1 MKIAGGTFHIT
12 WIEVHCKFHLLTTW
26 KVSPNNKEVAVCCDF
41 CPVDLFFD
49 RVCIF
54 PMPALHLCPLLSLLL
69 LGCSSTVPVLED
81 MSPGLSGEAG
91 SSSSPPQGPG
101 PPPRSKRSW
110 VWNQFF
116 VIEEYAGPE
125 PVLIGRLHTDI
136 DRGEGRAKY
145 ILTGEGAGSVFVI
158 DDKTGNI
165 HVTKSL
171 DREEK
176 EEYILLA
183 QAVDKVTLRPL
194 EPPSQFIIKVQDIN
208 DNPPVFLHPPYR
220 ASVPEMSNVGTS
232 VIQVTASDADDP
244 TYGNSARLVYTVL
257 EGQPYFSVDPQTG
270 VIRTAIPN
278 MDRETQDEFLVVIQ
292 AKDMG
297 GHVGG
302 LSGSTTVTVTL
313 TDVNDNPPKF
323 PQSLYQFTVLEN
335 TVPGSLIGRLRA
347 YDPDIGENAEMS
359 YSILDGDAGDTFTVM
374 VDAVGQDGI
383 LRVQKPLDFESR
395 RSFTFRVEVMNTVI
409 DPQYIRRGPFKDV
422 TTVRVTVGDVN
433 EPPYFSQ
440 DPYILNVQ
448 ENLPPGTL
456 VGVVEARDPDLQS
469 RSISY
474 SIDPLSDPEALFSID
489 PEDGTIG
496 TSTSLDREIKKEHS
510 ITVMATEN
518 DSPSQVS
525 QVGVVIQVLDVNDN
539 PPTLAEVYKPHVC
552 DNAQPGQIIQ
562 TIQVK
567 DADVETGVFSI
578 RSPAAAS
585 DGNFTIQDNKDGSAS
600 LLVKHS
606 SFWRSHKDLF
616 LVPIEI
622 TDNGDPPLSST
633 DTLTVSLCHCEA
645 GGEVLTCHMTTG
657 SAAGLSTP
665 ALLAILACAFSLLA
679 LVSLFYLQRRHKP
692 SPLSLCEDED
702 IRENIITYDD
712 EGGGEQDTQAFDMSA
727 LQPPQTGLSGGFFHP
742 PRMDVLPRVPHQP
755 APRSPQPAPVNVQR
769 FLALRLREAE
779 RDPVAPPYDSIQV
792 YGFEGGGS
800 SAGSLS
806 SLTSSSGGAGE
817 DETIGDDIWEW
828 GPHFRTLAEIYG
840 AKRRNS
846 VPDD

>member
-1 MKIAGGTFHIT
+1 
-12 WIEVHCKFHLLTTW
+12 
-26 KVSPNNKEVAVCCDF
+26 
-41 CPVDLFFD
+41 
-49 RVCIF
+49 
-54 PMPALHLCPLLSLLL
+54 MPAFQFCPLLSLLL
-69 LGCSSTVPVLED
+69 LGCSSTVPVMEES
-81 MSPGLSGEAG
+81 SPGLSGDSG
-91 SSSSPPQGPG
+91 SPSSPPQGPG
-101 PPPRSKRSW
+101 PPLRSKRSW

-125 PVLIGRLHTDI
+125 PVLIGRLHTDV
-136 DRGEGRAKY
+136 DPGEGRAKY

-158 DDKTGNI
+158 DEKSGNI

-176 EEYILLA
+176 EEYVLLA
-183 QAVDKVTLRPL
+183 QAVDKLTLRPL

-232 VIQVTASDADDP
+232 VIQVTATDADDP

-302 LSGSTTVTVTL
+302 LSGSTTVTISL
-313 TDVNDNPPKF
+313 IDVNDNPPKF
-323 PQSLYQFTVLEN
+323 PQSLYQFTVMED
-335 TVPGSLIGRLRA
+335 TAPGSVIGRLRA
-347 YDPDIGENAEMS
+347 HDPDIGENAVMS
-359 YSILDGDAGDTFTVM
+359 YTILDGDAGDTFIVM
-374 VDAVGQDGI
+374 SDSAGQDGI
-383 LRVQKPLDFESR
+383 LKVQKPLDFETR

-433 EPPYFSQ
+433 ESPLFSQ
-440 DPYILNVQ
+440 NPYTLSVL
-448 ENLPPGTL
+448 ENQPAGTL
-456 VGVVEARDPDLQS
+456 VGVVQAHDPDLQS
-469 RSISY
+469 NSISY
-474 SIDPLSDPEALFSID
+474 SIEPLSNPEELFTIN
-489 PEDGTIG
+489 PEDGTLR
-496 TSTSLDREIKKEHS
+496 TSVFLDRENKKEHS
-510 ITVMATEN
+510 ITVTASET

-525 QVGVVIQVLDVNDN
+525 RVGVLIQVLDINDN
-539 PPTLAEVYKPHVC
+539 PPTLAEIYKPHVC
-552 DNAQPGQIIQ
+552 DNAQAGQVIQ
-562 TIQVK
+562 TVRVK
-567 DADVETGVFSI
+567 DADIENGVFHI
-578 RSPAAAS
+578 QSPSATS
-585 DGNFTIQDNKDGSAS
+585 DGNFTLQDNKDGSAS

-606 SFWRSHKDLF
+606 GFWKSQRDIF

-622 TDNGDPPLSST
+622 KDNGDPPLSST

-645 GGEVLTCHMTTG
+645 GGAVLTCQMTTG
-657 SAAGLSTP
+657 SATGLSTP

-742 PRMDVLPRVPHQP
+742 PRMDVLPRVPHHP
-755 APRSPQPAPVNVQR
+755 APRSPQTAPVDVQR

-806 SLTSSSGGAGE
+806 SLTSSSGGLGE
-817 DETIGDDIWEW
+817 EELIGEDIWEW

-840 AKRRNS
+840 AKRRHS
-846 VPDD
+846 TAEE

>member
-1 MKIAGGTFHIT
+1 M
-12 WIEVHCKFHLLTTW
+12 EE
-26 KVSPNNKEVAVCCDF
+26 S
-41 CPVDLFFD
+41 
-49 RVCIF
+49 
-54 PMPALHLCPLLSLLL
+54 
-69 LGCSSTVPVLED
+69 
-81 MSPGLSGEAG
+81 SPGLSGDSG
-91 SSSSPPQGPG
+91 SPSSPPQGPG
-101 PPPRSKRSW
+101 PPLRSKRSW

-125 PVLIGRLHTDI
+125 PVLIGRLHTDA
-136 DRGEGRAKY
+136 DHGEGRAKY
-145 ILTGEGAGSVFVI
+145 LLTGEGAGSVFVI
-158 DDKTGNI
+158 DEKTGNI

-176 EEYILLA
+176 EEYVLLA
-183 QAVDKVTLRPL
+183 QAVDKLTLRPL

-232 VIQVTASDADDP
+232 VIQVTATDADDP

-323 PQSLYQFTVLEN
+323 PQSLYQFTVLED
-335 TVPGSLIGRLRA
+335 TVPGSVIGRLRA
-347 YDPDIGENAEMS
+347 HDPDIGENAVMS
-359 YSILDGDAGDTFTVM
+359 YSILDGDAGDTFNVM
-374 VDAVGQDGI
+374 SDSAGQDGI

-433 EPPYFSQ
+433 ETPLFSQ
-440 DPYILNVQ
+440 NPYTLSVL
-448 ENLPPGTL
+448 ENQPPGTL
-456 VGVVEARDPDLQS
+456 IGVVQARDPDLQS
-469 RSISY
+469 SSISY
-474 SIDPLSDPEALFSID
+474 SIEPLSNPEELFTIN
-489 PEDGTIG
+489 PEDGTLR
-496 TSTSLDREIKKEHS
+496 TSVFLDREKKKEHS
-510 ITVMATEN
+510 ITVTASET

-525 QVGVVIQVLDVNDN
+525 QAGVVIQILDVNDN
-539 PPTLAEVYKPHVC
+539 PPTLAEIYKPHVC
-552 DNAQPGQIIQ
+552 DNAQPGQVIQ
-562 TIQVK
+562 TVRVK
-567 DADVETGVFSI
+567 DADIENGVFHI
-578 RSPAAAS
+578 QSPS
-585 DGNFTIQDNKDGSAS
+585 DGNFTLQDNKDGSAS

-606 SFWRSHKDLF
+606 GFWKSQRDIF

-622 TDNGDPPLSST
+622 KDSGDPPLSST
-633 DTLTVSLCHCEA
+633 NTLTVSLCHCEA
-645 GGEVLTCHMTTG
+645 GGAVLTCHITTG

-727 LQPPQTGLSGGFFHP
+727 LQPPQTGLTGGFFHP

-755 APRSPQPAPVNVQR
+755 APRSSQTAPVDVQR
-769 FLALRLREAE
+769 FLALRLKEAE

-806 SLTSSSGGAGE
+806 SLTSSSGGLGE
-817 DETIGDDIWEW
+817 EELVGEDIWEW

-846 VPDD
+846 TAED

>member
-1 MKIAGGTFHIT
+1 
-12 WIEVHCKFHLLTTW
+12 
-26 KVSPNNKEVAVCCDF
+26 
-41 CPVDLFFD
+41 
-49 RVCIF
+49 
-54 PMPALHLCPLLSLLL
+54 MPTIHLCPLLSLLL
-69 LGCSSTVPVLED
+69 LGCSSPAPLMEEF
-81 MSPGLSGEAG
+81 SHGLSGDTG
-91 SSSSPPQGPG
+91 SPSSPPQGPG

-125 PVLIGRLHTDI
+125 PVLIGRLHTDA

-145 ILTGEGAGSVFVI
+145 VLTGEGAGSVFVI
-158 DDKTGNI
+158 DEKTGNI

-176 EEYILLA
+176 EEYVLLA
-183 QAVDKVTLRPL
+183 QAVDKLTLRPL

-323 PQSLYQFTVLEN
+323 PQSLYQFTVLED

-347 YDPDIGENAEMS
+347 HDPDIGENAVMS
-359 YSILDGDAGDTFTVM
+359 YSILDGDAGDTFSVTS
-374 VDAVGQDGI
+374 DSAGQDGI

-433 EPPYFSQ
+433 EPPLFSKN
-440 DPYILNVQ
+440 PYTLSVL
-448 ENLPPGTL
+448 ENQPPGTY
-456 VGVVEARDPDLQS
+456 VGVVQAWDPDLQS
-469 RSISY
+469 NTVSY
-474 SIDPLSDPEALFSID
+474 SIEPFSDPEAFFSIH
-489 PEDGTIG
+489 PEDGILR
-496 TSTSLDREIKKEHS
+496 TSISLDRESKKEHS
-510 ITVMATEN
+510 ITVSASET

-525 QVGVVIQVLDVNDN
+525 QVEVVIQVLDVNDN
-539 PPTLAEVYKPHVC
+539 PPILAEAYKPHVC
-552 DNAQPGQIIQ
+552 DNAQPGEIIQ
-562 TIQVK
+562 TVRVK
-567 DADVETGVFSI
+567 DADIENGLFYIQSPGV
-578 RSPAAAS
+578 AS
-585 DGNFTIQDNKDGSAS
+585 DGNFTLQDNKDGSAS

-606 SFWRSHKDLF
+606 SFWRSQRDIF

-622 TDNGDPPLSST
+622 KDSGDPPLSST

-645 GGEVLTCHMTTG
+645 GGAVLTCHMTSG

-692 SPLSLCEDED
+692 TPLSLCEDED

-727 LQPPQTGLSGGFFHP
+727 LQPPQTGLTGGFFHP
-742 PRMDVLPRVPHQP
+742 PRMDVLPRVPHQH
-755 APRSPQPAPVNVQR
+755 APRSPQPAPVDVQR

-779 RDPVAPPYDSIQV
+779 GDPLAPPYDSIQV

-806 SLTSSSGGAGE
+806 SLTSSSGGFGE
-817 DETIGDDIWEW
+817 EEPVGEDIWEW

-840 AKRRNS
+840 AKRS
-846 VPDD
+846 ED

>member
-1 MKIAGGTFHIT
+1 
-12 WIEVHCKFHLLTTW
+12 
-26 KVSPNNKEVAVCCDF
+26 
-41 CPVDLFFD
+41 
-49 RVCIF
+49 
-54 PMPALHLCPLLSLLL
+54 MPALQLCPLLSLLL
-69 LGCSSTVPVLED
+69 LGCSSTVPVMEES
-81 MSPGLSGEAG
+81 SPGLSGDTG
-91 SSSSPPQGPG
+91 SPSSPPQGPG
-101 PPPRSKRSW
+101 PPLRSKRSW

-125 PVLIGRLHTDI
+125 PVLIGRLHTDV

-158 DDKTGNI
+158 DEKTGNI

-183 QAVDKVTLRPL
+183 QAVDKNTLRPL

-232 VIQVTASDADDP
+232 VIQVTATDADDP
-244 TYGNSARLVYTVL
+244 SYGNSARLVYTVL

-302 LSGSTTVTVTL
+302 LSGSTTVTITL

-323 PQSLYQFTVLEN
+323 PQSLYQFTVLED
-335 TVPGSLIGRLRA
+335 TAPGSVIGRLRA
-347 YDPDIGENAEMS
+347 HDPDIGENAVMS

-374 VDAVGQDGI
+374 SDSAGQDGI
-383 LRVQKPLDFESR
+383 LKVQKPLDFESR
-395 RSFTFRVEVMNTVI
+395 RSFTFRIEVMNTVI

-433 EPPYFSQ
+433 ESPLFTQNPYTLSV
-440 DPYILNVQ
+440 L
-448 ENLPPGTL
+448 ENQPPGTL
-456 VGVVEARDPDLQS
+456 VGVVQARDPDLQS
-469 RSISY
+469 SSISY
-474 SIDPLSDPEALFSID
+474 SIEPLSNPEELFTIN
-489 PEDGTIG
+489 PEDGTLR
-496 TSTSLDREIKKEHS
+496 TSVFLDRENKKEHLVT
-510 ITVMATEN
+510 ITASEI
-518 DSPSQVS
+518 DSPSRMS
-525 QVGVVIQVLDVNDN
+525 QVGVVIHVLDVNDN
-539 PPTLAEVYKPHVC
+539 PPTLAEMYKPHVC
-552 DNAQPGQIIQ
+552 DNAQAGQVIQ
-562 TIQVK
+562 TVRVK
-567 DADVETGVFSI
+567 DADIENGVFHI
-578 RSPAAAS
+578 QSPSTAS
-585 DGNFTIQDNKDGSAS
+585 GGNFTLQDNKDGSAS

-606 SFWRSHKDLF
+606 GFWRSQRDIF

-622 TDNGDPPLSST
+622 KDSGDPPLSST

-645 GGEVLTCHMTTG
+645 GGAVLTCHMTTG

-727 LQPPQTGLSGGFFHP
+727 LQPPQTGLTGGFFHP
-742 PRMDVLPRVPHQP
+742 PRMDVLPRVSHQS
-755 APRSPQPAPVNVQR
+755 APRSPQTAPVDVQR

-806 SLTSSSGGAGE
+806 SLTSSSGGLGEEELVGE
-817 DETIGDDIWEW
+817 DIWDW

-846 VPDD
+846 TAED

>member
-1 MKIAGGTFHIT
+1 
-12 WIEVHCKFHLLTTW
+12 
-26 KVSPNNKEVAVCCDF
+26 
-41 CPVDLFFD
+41 
-49 RVCIF
+49 
-54 PMPALHLCPLLSLLL
+54 MPTLHLCPLLSLLIW
-69 LGCSSTVPVLED
+69 GCSPTPPVF
-81 MSPGLSGEAG
+81 GEIFHGFGGNAG
-91 SSSSPPQGPG
+91 SLASPPQGPG
-101 PPPRSKRSW
+101 PPLRSKRSW

-145 ILTGEGAGSVFVI
+145 LLTGEGAGSVFVI

-176 EEYILLA
+176 SEYVLLA
-183 QAVDKVTLRPL
+183 QAVDKLTLRPL

-208 DNPPVFLHPPYR
+208 DNPPVFIHPPYR
-220 ASVPEMSNVGTS
+220 ATVPEMSNVGTS

-323 PQSLYQFTVLEN
+323 PQSLYQFTVLED
-335 TVPGSLIGRLRA
+335 TTPGSLIGRLRA
-347 YDPDIGENAEMS
+347 HDPDIGENAVMS
-359 YSILDGDAGDTFTVM
+359 YSILDGDAGDTFSVM
-374 VDAVGQDGI
+374 ADSMGQDGI
-383 LRVQKPLDFESR
+383 LRVRKPLDFESR
-395 RSFTFRVEVMNTVI
+395 RSFTFRVEVMNTII

-433 EPPYFSQ
+433 EPPRFSQ
-440 DPYILNVQ
+440 SHYTMSVL
-448 ENLPPGTL
+448 ENLPPGAI
-456 VGVVEARDPDLQS
+456 VGVVQAQDPDVNS
-469 RSISY
+469 GSISY
-474 SIDPLSDPEALFSID
+474 SIVPVTDIDALFSIHRG
-489 PEDGTIG
+489 DGTLR
-496 TSTSLDREIKKEHS
+496 TSISLDRETQREHS
-510 ITVMATEN
+510 ITIRASET
-518 DSPSQVS
+518 DSPSQYS
-525 QVGVVIQVLDVNDN
+525 EVGVVIQVLDVNDN
-539 PPTLAEVYKPHVC
+539 PPSLAEVYKPHVC
-552 DNAQPGQIIQ
+552 DNALPGQVIQ
-562 TIQVK
+562 TVRVR
-567 DADVETGVFSI
+567 DADIESGLFSFQ
-578 RSPAAAS
+578 SPGTFS
-585 DGNFTIQDNKDGSAS
+585 DANFTLRDNQDGSAS
-600 LLVKHS
+600 ILVKQNG
-606 SFWRSHKDLF
+606 FWKSQRDIF

-622 TDNGDPPLSST
+622 KDSGEPPLTST
-633 DTLTVSLCHCEA
+633 DTLTISLCHCET
-645 GGEVLTCHMTTG
+645 GGAVLTCHMTTG

-665 ALLAILACAFSLLA
+665 ALLAILACALSLLA
-679 LVSLFYLQRRHKP
+679 LVSLFSLQRRHKP

-702 IRENIITYDD
+702 VRENIITYDD

-742 PRMDVLPRVPHQP
+742 PRMDVLPRVPHQ
-755 APRSPQPAPVNVQR
+755 AVPRSPQPAPVDVQR

-779 RDPVAPPYDSIQV
+779 RDPTAPPYDSIQV

-806 SLTSSSGGAGE
+806 SLTSSFGGTVEEEPGGE
-817 DETIGDDIWEW
+817 DIWEW

-840 AKRRNS
+840 VRGRNTS
-846 VPDD
+846 GDNDN